1 MTVASLLLSV
11 SALAQDVDSALA
23 KFDRQTN
30 AAAANLFFG
39 ELLKAEFID
48 EEIAFPD
55 GTPADSLCQQVWY
68 WAGEWM
74 YDQQLYEQAEAYAL
88 KALPLCHYPNDFK
101 ADCLNLLGLV
111 YVRKGDM
118 KNAANYAKQCLEI
131 DMKSGDDDRISS
143 SMNTVAGIYM
153 AGYQAK
159 EAEQYILGALE
170 HAEKVDNP
178 ARKAVLL
185 GMASEIYHSLADDE
199 KALSYAQ
206 QAYQID
212 SMLQREP
219 QASIRLSQ
227 KGSALLGLHRY
238 QEAEDIYR
246 AISQKLKAIGDYHSY
261 AIALNRLG
269 MSLLCQERQ
278 QEAIPYY
285 REAADLF
292 SKMGDL
298 YNEIHAHKGLYE
310 SYWQLNPDS
319 AKLELDR
326 FDLLKDSLYTHAT
339 ADALSRYNAE
349 FGNDLLQQEN
359 AEVRQAHR
367 LTITIGIV
375 LILLIAIAAWLIL
388 RSHHRRWQK
397 QMQELVKEVE
407 RLKSSD
413 HLRPSKTPSDSPSTG
428 RSNPS
433 TKSTLSEESLP
444 IEGKVWRESISP
456 TPSDGTGEAVPSAG
470 TGEAVAFEKTEE
482 ALFLMRVIEAVN
494 EAMPNGNFGVEQIA
508 SELNMSVQTFRRRVQ
523 NAAGESPKAYIQAIQ
538 MERAVMLLVDRPE
551 IPVSQVANLC
561 GFDEASSFG
570 HTFKRIYGCSP
581 SEYRDR
587 R

>member
-1 MTVASLLLSV
+1 MKFMIMAAAALAMSV
-11 SALAQDVDSALA
+11 GMMAQDVESALA
-23 KFDRQTN
+23 KFDNQTD
-30 AAAANLFFG
+30 AASANLFFG
-39 ELLKAEFID
+39 ELLNAEFID
-48 EEIAFPD
+48 EEIAFSD
-55 GTPADSLCQQVWY
+55 GTPADSLRQQVWY

-74 YDQQLYEQAEAYAL
+74 YDLQQYEQAEAYAL
-88 KALPLCHYPNDFK
+88 KALPLCNVENDFK
-101 ADCLNLLGLV
+101 ADCLNLLGLI
-111 YVRKGDM
+111 YVRIGDM

-170 HAEKVDNP
+170 HAEKANNP

-185 GMASEIYHSLADDE
+185 GMASEVYHTLGNDE
-199 KALSYAQ
+199 KALPYAQ

-238 QEAEDIYR
+238 KEAEDIYR
-246 AISQKLKAIGDYHSY
+246 KIGPKLKAIGDYHSY

-269 MSLLCQERQ
+269 MALLCQERQ
-278 QEAIPYY
+278 QEAIPCY

-292 SKMGDL
+292 SMMGDL
-298 YNEIHAHKGLYE
+298 YNEIHAHRGLYE

-349 FGNDLLQQEN
+349 FGNDLLQKEN
-359 AEVRQAHR
+359 AEVKQAHR
-367 LTITIGIV
+367 LTIVFAVV
-375 LILLIAIAAWLIL
+375 LILLIALAAWFFL
-388 RSHHRRWQK
+388 RCSHRRWQK

-407 RLKSSD
+407 RLKTPDPSQF
-413 HLRPSKTPSDSPSTG
+413 SKTLSDSLSGG
-428 RSNPS
+428 RSNRS
-433 TKSTLSEESLP
+433 TKSTLNEECLP
-444 IEGKVWRESISP
+444 IEWEVWRGSISSP
-456 TPSDGTGEAVPSAG
+456 PSEGSGES
-470 TGEAVAFEKTEE
+470 
-482 ALFLMRVIEAVN
+482 LFLMRVIEAVN
-494 EAMPNGNFGVEQIA
+494 DAMPHGNFGVEQIA

-538 MERAVMLLVDRPE
+538 MERAVMLLTDKPE
-551 IPVSQVANLC
+551 MPVSQVANLC
-561 GFDEASSFG
+561 GFDEASSFA

-581 SEYRDR
+581 SEYRDKR
-587 R
+587 

>member
-23 KFDRQTN
+23 KFDQQTN

-397 QMQELVKEVE
+397 QMQDLVKEVE
-407 RLKSSD
+407 RLKNKGEASPD
-413 HLRPSKTPSDSPSTG
+413 PSKGGGDGRDKTSSP
-428 RSNPS
+428 
-433 TKSTLSEESLP
+433 LE
-444 IEGKVWRESISP
+444 KVV
-456 TPSDGTGEAVPSAG
+456 GEVVSS
-470 TGEAVAFEKTEE
+470 E

-494 EAMPNGNFGVEQIA
+494 EAMPHGNFGVEQIA